1 MKLSLIDYLVKENNN
16 INIHFKKN
24 PIKNHKKILIIG
36 SNGLVGLNILSALI
50 NLKKKFKENI
60 TIHCLSKSKLIY
72 KISGAENKKKISF
85 LKMDITKK
93 IPHGKYDLI
102 IFSAGYSSP
111 NSFLEDKSTLLIPS
125 LGLINAFK
133 TLKKN
138 GKLIFFSSS
147 EIYNGR
153 NSSFLETYSGNTNF
167 DDKRATYINGKKFGE
182 TLCYN
187 KIKDGYS
194 VIILRL
200 SLAYGPGSGLND
212 KRVLNDFIIKG
223 LNKKKIKMLDRG
235 QNLRKYIFITDVMIY
250 IFKLLEKKK
259 IGAFNIT
266 GKSKIRIFDLAKSIS
281 DKVGAKLL
289 LPKKINSIPGA
300 PKNVNISVKKLNK
313 VYKLN
318 LINLKKGIGKTIRWY
333 KFLLKQ

>member
-1 MKLSLIDYLVKENNN
+1 M
-16 INIHFKKN
+16 
-24 PIKNHKKILIIG
+24 
-36 SNGLVGLNILSALI
+36 
-50 NLKKKFKENI
+50 
-60 TIHCLSKSKLIY
+60 
-72 KISGAENKKKISF
+72 
-85 LKMDITKK
+85 
-93 IPHGKYDLI
+93 
-102 IFSAGYSSP
+102 IFQLYW
-111 NSFLEDKSTLLIPS
+111 KHQ
-125 LGLINAFK
+125 
-133 TLKKN
+133 
-138 GKLIFFSSS
+138 FF
-147 EIYNGR
+147 
-153 NSSFLETYSGNTNF
+153 FSGNTNF